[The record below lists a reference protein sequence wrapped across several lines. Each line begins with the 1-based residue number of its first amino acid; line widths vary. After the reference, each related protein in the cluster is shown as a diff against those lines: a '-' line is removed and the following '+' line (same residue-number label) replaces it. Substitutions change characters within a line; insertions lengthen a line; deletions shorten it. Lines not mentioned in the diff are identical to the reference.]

1 MKKRYSLL
9 TGLLLAVGVFFTQ
22 QVSAQAPPKMSYQ
35 SLIRNSSNALLTN
48 TTVGMKISV
57 LQGSDSGDEVYVETQ
72 TATTNA
78 NGLLSIQ
85 VGSGTTT
92 TGTFSDI
99 DWATGPYFI
108 KTETDPSGGTN
119 YTIIGTQELMSV
131 PYAMY
136 AAKSGES
143 TTMGPIGD
151 SSTDNGGT
159 IESGVL
165 SLTPADRNNGGVVTY
180 GPQDFDGNKSFYGD
194 MNIYNTGNSGSKV
207 KIYNNNNTFTN
218 PIGTNINIEGYLSY
232 AGIPAGNYPLY
243 STADINPGLPD
254 NNANPTVT
262 FDNLTAL
269 HLTSPINY
277 FDNNTSNW
285 WALLTD
291 GDVKVNGKVNTSGT
305 YTAGAVT
312 YPNTHGDAGQVL
324 STTGEGTLTWVS
336 PQAGLALF
344 EPTEDYPD
352 AIHNTNAGNVGIG
365 TDLPSEKLD
374 VAGNLRVRDNAT
386 IDGVLI
392 ANEIQ
397 SREIKVFRIRSE
409 ELNVFRIQS
418 EELNAN
424 RIRSGTLDIN
434 GDLRIGGG
442 DPAQGKVLTS
452 DENGRASWQN
462 PVSMAFKTTEDDA
475 DAIHNTN
482 AGNVGIGTDLPSEKL
497 DVAGNLKVRDNAT
510 INGVL
515 YAYEIYS
522 KGLNVNRIQS
532 EGLNVN
538 RIQSETLVVNGDLRI
553 GGGDP
558 ARGKVLTSDENGR
571 ASWENPVTQ
580 SMVFETTLDDANAI
594 YNTNPG
600 NVGIGTDLPS
610 EKLDV
615 AGNLRVRGRLNDMNV
630 GNLGT
635 GSGNVIFG
643 KNAYNNSASGDDNT
657 IIGNG
662 AMANSTTGNNSVAVG
677 MSALQ
682 NNTTGYWNNSIGF
695 GSLVGNTTGYQN
707 IGLGFG
713 TLSTNT
719 TGSQNTAIG
728 NQANVSVEDLTNATA
743 IGNGAL
749 VDASN
754 KIQLGNEDVTAVN
767 TSGTYTGAG
776 FKTPTGT
783 SYQYLMAD
791 GSVSDAI
798 SQIITAMQAQ
808 ITAMQAQIT
817 AMEAKIADL
826 TPNPN

>member
-1 MKKRYSLL
+1 MSSRPLSLNQFPVFRKTYMFL
-9 TGLLLAVGVFFTQ
+9 VGLLLTASVFLTQ
-22 QVSAQAPPKMSYQ
+22 QTNAQAPPKMSYQ
-35 SLIRNSSNALLTN
+35 SVIRNSSNALLTN

-57 LQGSDSGDEVYVETQ
+57 LKGSDSGDEVYVETQ

-119 YTIIGTQELMSV
+119 YTITGTQELMSV

-151 SSTDNGGT
+151 SSKDNGGT

-207 KIYNNNNTFTN
+207 KIYNNNNNFTN
-218 PIGTNINIEGYLSY
+218 PIGTNLNIEGYLSY

-243 STADINPGLPD
+243 STADINPGIPD
-254 NNANPTVT
+254 YNANPTVT

-269 HLTSPINY
+269 HLTSPYNY
-277 FDNNTSNW
+277 SNNNTSNW

-291 GDVKVNGKVNTSGT
+291 GDVKVNGNVNTSGT

-374 VAGNLRVRDNAT
+374 VAGNLRVRQNAT
-386 IDGVLI
+386 ITGTLNVQPLFSESNGDFPEFPGSYLPGSILLDGRMGIGTTSPAALLHVDGGDRETGVRVQGVNGSI
-392 ANEIQ
+392 ALVS
-397 SREIKVFRIRSE
+397 SREYQIYSRPQGDLVFYDQTADQAGDPSAFRMMINSAGKVGVNNTNPTEQLDVNGNIKS
-409 ELNVFRIQS
+409 
-418 EELNAN
+418 
-424 RIRSGTLDIN
+424 SGTYTAGAVTYPDTH
-434 GDLRIGGG
+434 GDAG
-442 DPAQGKVLTS
+442 QVLSTTG
-452 DENGRASWQN
+452 EGTLTWVN
-462 PVSMAFKTTEDDA
+462 PQAGLALFEPTIDDA
-475 DAIHNTN
+475 NAIHNTN
-482 AGNVGIGTDLPSEKL
+482 T
-497 DVAGNLKVRDNAT
+497 
-510 INGVL
+510 
-515 YAYEIYS
+515 
-522 KGLNVNRIQS
+522 
-532 EGLNVN
+532 
-538 RIQSETLVVNGDLRI
+538 
-553 GGGDP
+553 
-558 ARGKVLTSDENGR
+558 
-571 ASWENPVTQ
+571 
-580 SMVFETTLDDANAI
+580 
-594 YNTNPG
+594 G

-635 GSGNVIFG
+635 GIGNVVFG
-643 KNAYNNSASGDDNT
+643 NDAYNNTATGNDNT
-657 IIGNG
+657 IIGKG
-662 AMANSTTGNNSVAVG
+662 AMSNSTGGDNHVAVG

-682 NNTTGYWNNSIGF
+682 NNTTGYWNNAIGF
-695 GSLVGNTTGYQN
+695 GSLVGNTTGFQN

-754 KIQLGNEDVTAVN
+754 KIQLGNEEVTAVN
-767 TSGTYTGAG
+767 TSGTYMGAG
-776 FKTPTGT
+776 FKTPTGKPN
-783 SYQYLMAD
+783 QYLMAD
-791 GSVSDAI
+791 GSVSEAI
-798 SQIITAMQAQ
+798 SEIIIDMQKQISDMQDLITALQAQ
-808 ITAMQAQIT
+808 IAAL
-817 AMEAKIADL
+817 E
-826 TPNPN
+826 NR